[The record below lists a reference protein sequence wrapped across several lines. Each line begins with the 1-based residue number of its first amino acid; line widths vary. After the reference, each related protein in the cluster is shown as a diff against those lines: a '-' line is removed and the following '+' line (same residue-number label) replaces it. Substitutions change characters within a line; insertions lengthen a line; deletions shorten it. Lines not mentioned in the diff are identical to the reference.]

1 MATITE
7 IVENVKNGNRPNL
20 VTLVTHKS
28 SPRFHADE
36 VSSTA
41 LLRILFDKLSVKT
54 KLVQTFEP
62 AKDGYTDQTPNC
74 IVYDIGLGMYDHH
87 QPDGQNQ
94 HCLREDPDGVTR
106 KFSSIGL
113 IWKEIAKEL
122 VPEEYIENIYNSLIR
137 YIDDNDNGFE
147 SNPLSYCIMNM
158 NVPSNRGHD
167 NSSAFECAVALMQ
180 LFFKNIFDTV
190 WAKKEEED
198 EITSIINAAKVTN
211 NGKYVVSDHYLAGM
225 VSACAR
231 KEIPF
236 YIYPN
241 ARDNGYCFRTITP
254 VGGEMN
260 DHIVDIP
267 QDVRNWEGVTFLHP
281 SAFLG
286 SAVSKARAIEI
297 VETILSNNK

>member
-1 MATITE
+1 M
-7 IVENVKNGNRPNL
+7 NGLLLQVKQNL
-20 VTLVTHKS
+20 FLNEQNLTTMK
-28 SPRFHADE
+28 
-36 VSSTA
+36 
-41 LLRILFDKLSVKT
+41 IK
-54 KLVQTFEP
+54 
-62 AKDGYTDQTPNC
+62 GYTLIEPPFKGGMAL
-74 IVYDIGLGMYDHH
+74 VYK
-87 QPDGQNQ
+87 
-94 HCLREDPDGVTR
+94 GV
-106 KFSSIGL
+106 
-113 IWKEIAKEL
+113 
-122 VPEEYIENIYNSLIR
+122 
-137 YIDDNDNGFE
+137 NDNGFE

-167 NSSAFECAVALMQ
+167 SSSAFECAVALMQ

-231 KEIPF
+231 EQIPF

-241 ARDNGYCFRTITP
+241 VRDNGYCFRTITP

-267 QDVRNWEGVTFLHP
+267 QEVRNWDGVTFLHP
-281 SAFLG
+281 SGFLG
-286 SAVSKARAIEI
+286 SAVTETRAIEI